1 MEIPNDVVI
10 YIISFL
16 IPENI
21 CKLDKE
27 IANYFI
33 ASKDINSF
41 ISNRLCSKSNFL
53 TLNNIDFWCSKHNP
67 SEHYVVKKI
76 IDREIGLNKINDITC
91 TYGFNC
97 YTFHYKSV
105 QKISRC
111 LFNKIFNNTFYSI
124 IASCCEGKGIIFKK
138 DIKYI

>member
-27 IANYFI
+27 ITNYFI
-33 ASKDINSF
+33 VSKDVSSF

-53 TLNNIDFWCSKHNP
+53 TLNNIDFWCCKHNP
-67 SEHYVVKKI
+67 SEHYVVNKI
-76 IDREIGLNKINDITC
+76 IDREVGLYNKNDITC
-91 TYGFNC
+91 VYGFNC

-105 QKISRC
+105 QKVCRC